1 MASTYQGVSTHT
13 LLLLSD
19 SVRPV
24 RGSVG
29 LDQLGGDSNHH
40 SKPAYTSET
49 YDIVQTIRPRSR
61 GPAQNLLNALKQ
73 FPDRVKWTTSG
84 VLYIDGHASGN
95 IKDLLKKT
103 FYTTLKF
110 PIPGQSKWFALLRE
124 LSLGHHITNPSKYG
138 DHKAQKR
145 STPFYFLGQ

>member
-1 MASTYQGVSTHT
+1 MVS
-13 LLLLSD
+13 D
-19 SVRPV
+19 AVRSV

-29 LDQLGGDSNHH
+29 LDQLGGDS
-40 SKPAYTSET
+40 KPHTDPGYTNET
-49 YDIVQTIRPRSR
+49 YDIIQTIRPRSR
-61 GPAQNLLNALKQ
+61 GPAQSLLNALMN

-110 PIPGQSKWFALLRE
+110 PIPGQSKWFALLNE

-138 DHKAQKR
+138 DHKVQRR
-145 STPFYFLGQ
+145 STTPFYFLGQ